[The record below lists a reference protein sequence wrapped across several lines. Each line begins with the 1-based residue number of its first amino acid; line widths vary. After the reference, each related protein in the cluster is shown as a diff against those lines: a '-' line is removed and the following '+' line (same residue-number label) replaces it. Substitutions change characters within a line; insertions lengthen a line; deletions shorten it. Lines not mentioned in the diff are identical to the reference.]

1 MVWSGALLAAAE
13 VTVPVMYLL
22 IFVLSSVLLVV
33 LPYELIFCL
42 R

>member
-13 VTVPVMYLL
+13 VIVPVMYLL
-22 IFVLSSVLLVV
+22 IFVLSSVVV
-33 LPYELIFCL
+33 LLYELIFCL